1 MTTPSVNIDQ
11 LRRQFPQEV
20 VRYFDAVV
28 EAKFAEVDWR
38 LQDIEDTLEWWE
50 TEIPQI
56 AQSAADQAEQ
66 DFIQQALSD
75 LVTELQPYISQA
87 VSTDLR
93 NWVYNSK
100 PGSTARYKFYIDSQ
114 ENIEA
119 LAERENWTIYIGTD
133 EEPDESSPFV
143 EIEQGSN
150 PTVNV

>member
-1 MTTPSVNIDQ
+1 MTAPQVDLDQ
-11 LRRQFPQEV
+11 LRRQFPEEV
-20 VRYFDAVV
+20 TRYFDAMI
-28 EAKFAEVDWR
+28 AQKFATIDS
-38 LQDIEDTLEWWE
+38 QIEDIQEQLNW
-50 TEIPQI
+50 IQQI
-56 AQSAADQAEQ
+56 IEDAVEQAEQ
-66 DFIQQALSD
+66 DFIHTALQD

-87 VSTDLR
+87 VSTDLQ

-133 EEPDESSPFV
+133 EEPDESSPFA